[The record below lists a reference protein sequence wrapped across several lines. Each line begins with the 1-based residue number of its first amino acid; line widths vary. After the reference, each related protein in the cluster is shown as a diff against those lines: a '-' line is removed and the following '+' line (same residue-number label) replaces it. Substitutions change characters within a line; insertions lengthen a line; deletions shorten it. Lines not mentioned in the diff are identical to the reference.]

1 MDVNKTNKGFTLIE
15 LLIVVAIIGI
25 LAAVGAAVIPN
36 ILTNAKVSVAKMNY
50 STITKRVKEITVL
63 CEIQDSIKLMKVWD
77 NKKVYDVPCFD
88 GGIMQFFQSSVSND
102 LTNSGALAK
111 QSPYNNG
118 GIWQRN
124 GKTSSGYAPECQ
136 QDFRVGMVYAVY
148 PQNTNNIEFCSC
160 VKTPCS
166 NSANR
171 LQGTITVK

>member
-1 MDVNKTNKGFTLIE
+1 VG
-15 LLIVVAIIGI
+15 IVAYSGYT
-25 LAAVGAAVIPN
+25 AA
-36 ILTNAKVSVAKMNY
+36 AKVSVAKSNY
-50 STITKRVKEITVL
+50 SIITKKVMEVSTL

-88 GGIMQFFQSSVSND
+88 GGIMKFFQVSVSND
-102 LTNSGALAK
+102 LTNSALSK

-148 PQNTNNIEFCSC
+148 PAGSNSIEFCTC
-160 VKTPCS
+160 VQTPCS
-166 NSANR
+166 NSSNR
-171 LQGTITVK
+171 FETILVVK

>member
-1 MDVNKTNKGFTLIE
+1 ME
-15 LLIVVAIIGI
+15 VA
-25 LAAVGAAVIPN
+25 
-36 ILTNAKVSVAKMNY
+36 T
-50 STITKRVKEITVL
+50 L
-63 CEIQDSIKLMKVWD
+63 CEIQDSVKLMKVWND
-77 NKKVYDVPCFD
+77 KTVHDVPCYD
-88 GGIMQFFQSSVSND
+88 GGIMRFFQNDVSND
-102 LTNSGALAK
+102 LTNSALSK

-166 NSANR
+166 NSENR
-171 LQGTITVK
+171 IQGTITVK

>member
-1 MDVNKTNKGFTLIE
+1 MNKKGFTLIE

-88 GGIMQFFQSSVSND
+88 GGIMKFFQSSVSND
-102 LTNSGALAK
+102 LTNSSLSK

-124 GKTSSGYAPECQ
+124 GKTSSGYAPEYQ

-160 VKTPCS
+160 FKTPCS
-166 NSANR
+166 SDSNR
-171 LQGTITVK
+171 LEKTITAR